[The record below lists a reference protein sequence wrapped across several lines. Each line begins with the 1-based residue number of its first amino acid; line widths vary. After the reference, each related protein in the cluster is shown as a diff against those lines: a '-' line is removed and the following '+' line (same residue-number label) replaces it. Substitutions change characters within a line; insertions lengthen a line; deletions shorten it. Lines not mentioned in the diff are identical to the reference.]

1 VSSYQHPKDAT
12 RPKKKKRN
20 LGVNPD
26 VLNLEVS
33 RTGSDSLDE
42 PANPITETDQVL
54 GVDLGRTDKLLTI

>member
-1 VSSYQHPKDAT
+1 M